1 MVGRRTGLA
10 VRVLVR
16 IIVMRD
22 NFMHSVLV
30 SQGATLLRAAI
41 NLKTHLIILFL
52 IAATALSLAQTATDN
67 SARLLGVEGRVEVA
81 RAGVAAWSA
90 GSTNQLLNHG
100 DRVRTG
106 PRSRAIIRLSAA
118 SMLRVNELTT
128 LEIRPP
134 QAKGGNASL
143 EVNKGS
149 TYFFNRERP
158 GTVEFRTPLASGA
171 IRGTEFHLLVADNG
185 RTEVA
190 LLDGAVDF
198 TNSFGGLSLAPGEQ
212 GVVDVGQPPRRTALL
227 EASSI
232 IQWVLYYPAI
242 LDVDEIGLSDAER
255 TALADSLAAYRAGDL
270 LAAQSSYPENR
281 PSGSEAERIYRAA
294 TLLAVGQSVQATQL
308 VNGISSPLAAA
319 LRQMVGTVQG
329 HPASRGESLKTAS
342 EWMVE
347 SYARQAQ
354 SNLEG
359 ALEAAHKASA
369 QSPHFAFAWAR
380 VAEMEFSFA
389 NNNAAQRALDKSLA
403 LSPRLAPAHAL
414 KGFVLAGQGKFAAG
428 ETSFNDAVALD
439 SALANAWLGRGLLRI
454 RAGHGVEGRQD
465 LQVAAT
471 LEPRRSILR
480 SYLAKAWSQA
490 HDPARALKEL
500 RLAQQ
505 LDPNDPTPWLY
516 SAILHQQGNRV
527 NEAIGD
533 LEHSQELNDN
543 RSVFRSRLLLDQDKA
558 VRSVNLALI
567 YQDAGM
573 TDWSVREASRA
584 VSYDY
589 ANFSA
594 HQFLANSYNGL
605 RDPKQINLR
614 YEAPAVSE
622 YFIAS
627 LLSPVGATPLSQ
639 AVSQQEYTRL
649 FDRDH
654 AGIASSTEY
663 FSGGDWVQQG
673 SQYGRFGNMDY
684 SLDVL
689 YRRDTGER
697 PNNDVEQT
705 QFAARVRQQVTPQDT
720 FYFEAQ
726 RTETESGDVLQYYNQ
741 KGNIPGV
748 VGPSTT
754 LRVNEVQAP
763 YMFLGYHHEWSPGHH
778 TLALVGRLEDDFSL
792 GDPNSAALEFFHNPA
807 GNVVSIRPRPF
818 AVGYASDLVGYLAEL
833 QQIATVKSHTLVLGG
848 RFQSAVVE
856 TSDYLVLSPGAFPGQ
871 NVFPTTS
878 ATVDERINRVSFY
891 AYDMWQV
898 FKPLQLTAGLA
909 YDLLDYPQAIEI
921 SPISVGDTTRAQL
934 SPKGGFIWQPFTNST
949 FRGAYTRSLGG
960 VFFDNS
966 FRLEPT
972 QVGGFNQALRSVI
985 PESVQG
991 NVAGTS
997 FETFGLAFEQKFPT
1011 RTYFTIAGE
1020 VLESEAQRDFGVFA
1034 RKSGRILAERST
1046 TPQELDYQERSVT
1059 IALNQLVGDK
1069 LAFGVRYRISDAD
1082 LNARY
1087 TAAPVTVNNA
1097 AQDNQAVLQQLQL
1110 YALVNLPC
1118 GFFSEFQAIWS
1129 QQSNYD
1135 YSPDLPGDNFW
1146 QFNAFVGYRF
1156 WQRHAEARVGLLNIT
1171 DQDYKL
1177 NPLNLYSEL
1186 PRDRTFYASFKFYF

>member
-1 MVGRRTGLA
+1 
-10 VRVLVR
+10 
-16 IIVMRD
+16 MRD
-22 NFMHSVLV
+22 NLRQSAVVPQGSTPL
-30 SQGATLLRAAI
+30 GATLI
-41 NLKTHLIILFL
+41 LKTHIVLLFL
-52 IAATALSLAQTATDN
+52 IGWTAFGRAQNNPDN

-81 RAGVAAWSA
+81 RAGAAAWSA
-90 GSTNQLLNHG
+90 GSTNQVLNLG

-106 PRSRAIIRLSAA
+106 PRSRAIIHLSDA
-118 SMLRVNELTT
+118 STLRVNELTT

-134 QAKGGNASL
+134 QAKGANTGL

-149 TYFFNRERP
+149 TYLFNRERP

-171 IRGTEFHLLVADNG
+171 IRGTEFHLFVADNG

-190 LLDGAVDF
+190 LLDGAVDL
-198 TNSFGGLSLAPGEQ
+198 TNNFGGTSLAPGEQ
-212 GVVDVGQPPRRTALL
+212 GVVEPGLPPRKTAML

-242 LDVDEIGLSDAER
+242 LDADEIGLSEAER

-270 LAAQSSYPENR
+270 LAAQSSFPDNR
-281 PSGSEAERIYRAA
+281 PPGSEAERIYRAA

-308 VNGISSPLAAA
+308 VAGISSPLAAA
-319 LRQMVGTVQG
+319 LRQMVETVQG
-329 HPASRGESLKTAS
+329 HPTSRGESLKLAS
-342 EWMVE
+342 EWMAE

-354 SNLEG
+354 SKLDG
-359 ALEAAHKASA
+359 ALEAAHKAAA
-369 QSPHFAFAWAR
+369 QSPQFGFAWAR
-380 VAEMEFSFA
+380 VAELEFSFA
-389 NNNAAQRALDKSLA
+389 NKSAAQRALDKRLA
-403 LSPRLAPAHAL
+403 LSPRLAQAHAL
-414 KGFVLAGQGKFAAG
+414 KGFILAGQGKFAPA
-428 ETSFNDAVALD
+428 ETSFNDAVTLD
-439 SALANAWLGRGLLRI
+439 PALANAWLGRGLLRI
-454 RAGHGVEGRQD
+454 RAGHGTEGRQD

-480 SYLAKAWSQA
+480 SYLGKAWSQTR
-490 HDPARALKEL
+490 DSARAMKEL

-505 LDPNDPTPWLY
+505 FDPNDPTPWLY
-516 SAILHQQGNRV
+516 SAILNQQGNRV
-527 NEAIGD
+527 NEAIHD

-589 ANFSA
+589 GNFSA

-697 PNNDVEQT
+697 QNNDVEQT

-748 VGPSTT
+748 TAPSST

-763 YMFLGYHHEWSPGHH
+763 NMFLGYHHEWSPGNH
-778 TLALVGRLEDDFSL
+778 TLALLGRLEDDFSL
-792 GDPNSAALEFFHNPA
+792 RDPNSAALELFHNA
-807 GNVVSIRPRPF
+807 GGQITSIRPRPF
-818 AVGYASDLVGYLAEL
+818 NIGYASDLVGYFAEL
-833 QQIATVKSHTLVLGG
+833 QQIVTVKSHTLVLGG
-848 RFQSAVVE
+848 RFQSAEVE

-871 NVFPTTS
+871 NVYPTTS

-909 YDLLDYPQAIEI
+909 YDLLDYPQAVEI
-921 SPISVGDTTRAQL
+921 SPISGGETTRAQL
-934 SPKGGFIWQPFTNST
+934 SPKGGFIWQPLTNST

-1011 RTYFTIAGE
+1011 RTYFSVAGE

-1046 TPQELDYQERSVT
+1046 TPQELDYQERSMT
-1059 IALNQLVGDK
+1059 IALNQLIGDK
-1069 LAFGVRYRISDAD
+1069 LAVGARYRLSDAD

-1087 TAAPVTVNNA
+1087 TAAPASLNNA
-1097 AQDNQAVLQQLQL
+1097 VQDNQAVLQQLHL
-1110 YALVNLPC
+1110 YALMNLPC

-1135 YSPDLPGDNFW
+1135 YSPDIPGDNFW
-1146 QFNAFVGYRF
+1146 QFNAFVGHRF
-1156 WQRHAEARVGLLNIT
+1156 WQRHAEVRLGVLNLT
-1171 DQDYKL
+1171 DQDYQL

-1186 PRDRTFYASFKFYF
+1186 PRDRTFYASLKFYF